1 VTEHKQNENE
11 ILESSAEQT
20 PAIAEL
26 NPSEKTVSDTKDSA
40 VADPHANREADK
52 YDNPIPSREY
62 IVELLEKEQKPLRI
76 KQIATLLEIDDDE
89 RFEALSRRLKA
100 MVRDGQILRN
110 RRGAFGLI
118 QKMDLIKGKVI
129 GHPGGFGFVKP

>member
-62 IVELLEKEQKPLRI
+62 IVELLEK
-76 KQIATLLEIDDDE
+76 
-89 RFEALSRRLKA
+89 S
-100 MVRDGQILRN
+100 RN
-110 RRGAFGLI
+110 RCASNR
-118 QKMDLIKGKVI
+118 
-129 GHPGGFGFVKP
+129 